1 MMKKKLNIHTAL
13 LIWVMLMT
21 FGSISVRA
29 QEHPGEHPGQKAQ
42 EHPGEHPGQESE
54 PVTADMIRQGILS
67 HIEGV
72 TAKNGGVFPLR
83 DEKTSQDL
91 KLEFVKVHDNVSVIK
106 GKTYF
111 ACTDF
116 KDQASGNTYDLDF
129 WMKRKDGS
137 MKVVETKIHKV
148 NGQPR
153 FTYKDD
159 ELVPVK

>member
-1 MMKKKLNIHTAL
+1 MKSFLKIRSALLLGAMLVAVGSVTAL
-13 LIWVMLMT
+13 
-21 FGSISVRA
+21 A
-29 QEHPGEHPGQKAQ
+29 QEHPGEHPGKKAQ
-42 EHPGEHPGQESE
+42 EHPGEHPGKEAKA
-54 PVTADMIRQGILS
+54 VTADDIRQGILS
-67 HIEGV
+67 HIEAV
-72 TAKNGGVFPLR
+72 TAKNGGVFPVR
-83 DEKTSQDL
+83 DDQTGQDL
-91 KLEFVKVHDNVSVIK
+91 KLTFVKVHDNVSVIK

-116 KDQASGNTYDLDF
+116 KDQASGTTYDLDF
-129 WMKRKDGS
+129 WMKRKDGA